1 MTRPRTA
8 WVTGAGRGIGAV
20 IAEHLAVR
28 EGHRVVLIDRDATA
42 LESTREHLRGLG
54 ADARTA
60 VVDLVDRAGLAPAL
74 AALSAEAPADIL
86 VNNAGVALV
95 RAALDLPDADWDLTL
110 AVNLT
115 APMLLTRH
123 CLPHMRDQGFGRVV
137 NIASISGLRAGAGRL
152 AYGTSKAALIA
163 LTQQFAVES
172 ARWGVTVNAVA
183 PGMVQSEMAARLI
196 DPAQLE
202 SMLGRI
208 PQHRYS
214 APDDTAAAVAF
225 LCSDAASYITGHTL
239 PVDGGFCVAGWLQA
253 PAAA

>member
-1 MTRPRTA
+1 MTVRRTA
-8 WVTGAGRGIGAV
+8 WVTGAARGIGAA
-20 IAEHLAVR
+20 IAEHLALVV
-28 EGHRVVLIDRDATA
+28 GHRVVLLDRD
-42 LESTREHLRGLG
+42 E
-54 ADARTA
+54 
-60 VVDLVDRAGLAPAL
+60 AGLAATATRLREAGASIETSLVDFTDRPAL
-74 AALSAEAPADIL
+74 RCALIALSAGAPADIL

-95 RAALDLPDADWDLTL
+95 GDVLELPDDDWDLTL

-123 CLPHMRDQGFGRVV
+123 CLPHMRAQGFGRVV

-196 DPAQLE
+196 DPAQLGA
-202 SMLGRI
+202 MLGRI
-208 PQHRYS
+208 PQHRASS
-214 APDDTAAAVAF
+214 ADEVATAVAF
-225 LCSDAASYITGHTL
+225 LASPEAGYITGHTL
-239 PVDGGFCVAGWLQA
+239 PVDGGFCIAGWLQPTA
-253 PAAA
+253 

>member
-1 MTRPRTA
+1 MTRRTA
-8 WVTGAGRGIGAV
+8 WVTGAAHGIGAV

-28 EGHRVVLIDRDATA
+28 EGHDIVLIDRDAAA
-42 LESTREHLRGLG
+42 LDATRAHLRSLDV
-54 ADARTA
+54 DARTA
-60 VVDLVDRAGLAPAL
+60 VVDLADRVAL
-74 AALSAEAPADIL
+74 GAALDALSARAPADLL
-86 VNNAGVALV
+86 VNNAGIALV
-95 RAALDLPDADWDLTL
+95 RPALELPDADWDLTL
-110 AVNLT
+110 AVNVT

-123 CLPHMRDQGFGRVV
+123 CLPHMRARGFGRVV

-183 PGMVQSEMAARLI
+183 PGMVQSELATRLI

-208 PQHRYS
+208 PQHR
-214 APDDTAAAVAF
+214 AATPEDVAAAVAF
-225 LCSDAASYITGHTL
+225 LCSDAAAAVTGHTL
-239 PVDGGFCVAGWLQA
+239 PVDGGFCIAGWLQT